1 MIDPLDPEQFEPDP
15 AEEQDL
21 GPDAPEPSIPS
32 VDTDASAADPALRA
46 MFWKL
51 VLLYKIA
58 ILGVTIGVL
67 LVAFDTRAGA
77 GIRLLAGAVLLLGYT
92 LYRTYRNKQRL
103 DAGEFHDTDGGPAED
118 TATDDG
124 SADDTTAA
132 DGATDSTA
140 TDDGSTDGTTAAD
153 GATDSTAT
161 DDRQHDATEGKP

>member
-51 VLLYKIA
+51 VLLYKVA
-58 ILGVTIGVL
+58 LLGVTLGVL

-103 DAGEFHDTDGGPAED
+103 DAGEFHDTDGDETGAD

-124 SADDTTAA
+124 STDDTTAA

-140 TDDGSTDGTTAAD
+140 TDGGSAD
-153 GATDSTAT
+153 
-161 DDRQHDATEGKP
+161 EKP

>member
-1 MIDPLDPEQFEPDP
+1 VIDPLDPEQFEPDP

-51 VLLYKIA
+51 VLLYKVA

-118 TATDDG
+118 TVT
-124 SADDTTAA
+124 

-140 TDDGSTDGTTAAD
+140 TDDGSADGTTAAD

-161 DDRQHDATEGKP
+161 GDRQHDATEGKP